1 MSCRSCRQVLALLG
15 DDEPEMWSAL
25 ERAIELAE
33 AERARLTIAKTTD
46 PGWIVKWFAPLA
58 ALWRCGVMVT
68 LETAYHQRAL
78 DRASAHVPASIPLT
92 RVLLGQDTAR
102 AVRGLTERTCID
114 LLIAPES
121 LLAHDRGLRREI
133 RRLGLRTLSV
143 GPAAGGGAVTGAP
156 GARAGV
162 GLRT

>member
-46 PGWIVKWFAPLA
+46 PGWIVKWLAPMA
-58 ALWRCGVMVT
+58 ALWRCGVMMT
-68 LETAYHQRAL
+68 LDTAYHERAL

-114 LLIAPES
+114 MLVAPDS
-121 LLAHDRGLRREI
+121 LLAHDRALRREI
-133 RRLGLRTLSV
+133 RRLGLSTLGV
-143 GPAAGGGAVTGAP
+143 GSEAGSRNATDAPAG
-156 GARAGV
+156 RAGV
-162 GLRT
+162 GLRM